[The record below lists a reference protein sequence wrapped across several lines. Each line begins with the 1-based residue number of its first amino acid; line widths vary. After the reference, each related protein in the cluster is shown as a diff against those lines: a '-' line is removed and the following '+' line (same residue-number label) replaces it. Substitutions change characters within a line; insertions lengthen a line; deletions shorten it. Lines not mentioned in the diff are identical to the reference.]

1 MTNTDLSLTG
11 ERQQLALPLHL
22 EEGAPSVYIR
32 SALSI
37 ISALIITLLVWANI
51 AHIREA
57 SVAPGEII
65 PLGSTRPVA
74 HLEGG
79 IVAEIFVSPGQTVNA
94 GDPILRMRP
103 ESGNGEF
110 ERYEARR
117 ANLLIRAERLSAQAE
132 GKTPDFDQF
141 KDRWASLVVEQR
153 AIYASTISEHEANAR
168 SLSEQ
173 IEFGR
178 AEVTN
183 ARAEFTAKTEQLNI
197 AEEQYAIQEKLI
209 EGGYTSKQS
218 FLDAKTA
225 LSAAKAALAAATAR
239 REQADRNFSKYEADY
254 QRLEAK
260 FKNDSAEER
269 AIAVAELAEL
279 AQPIIS
285 LEDRAD
291 RLTVRAPVGGV
302 IQEIV
307 PSGNGAVIP
316 SGSIV
321 AEIVPADADLVAEIR
336 IDPKDIG
343 HISAG
348 QLAEVTVTAFD
359 ANRYG
364 KVNGTIGF
372 ITPDTFID
380 ERTGLT
386 YYKATVSLESDT
398 IGAGKFQ
405 RALTAGMVV
414 QVQIVTQTRS
424 VMEYI
429 LKPVVRSLD
438 NSFTES

>member
-1 MTNTDLSLTG
+1 MTNNTLSLTG

-22 EEGAPSVYIR
+22 EEGAPSVYAR
-32 SALSI
+32 TALSI
-37 ISALIITLLVWANI
+37 LSALIITLLVWANV
-51 AHIREA
+51 AQIREA

-79 IVAEIFVSPGQTVNA
+79 IVAEIFVLAGKSVKA

-110 ERYEARR
+110 ERYESRR
-117 ANLLIRAERLSAQAE
+117 ANLLIRAERLAAQAQ
-132 GKTPDFDQF
+132 GRTPDFTQF
-141 KDRWASLVVEQR
+141 LDRWAPLTNEQR
-153 AIYASTISEHEANAR
+153 AIYASTISEYEADKR
-168 SLSEQ
+168 SLTEQ
-173 IEFGR
+173 IEFVR
-178 AEVTN
+178 AEKAN
-183 ARAEFTAKTEQLNI
+183 AGAEYTAKTEQLKI
-197 AEEQYAIQEKLI
+197 AEEQYEIQEKLI

-218 FLDAKTA
+218 FLNAKTE
-225 LSAAKAALAAATAR
+225 LSAAKAARAAAFAQ
-239 REQADRNFSKYEADY
+239 REQADRNLAKFEADF

-260 FKNDSAEER
+260 FKNDSSEER
-269 AIAVAELAEL
+269 AAAVAELEEL

-291 RLTVRAPVGGV
+291 RLTVRAPVGGIV
-302 IQEIV
+302 QEVV
-307 PSGNGAVIP
+307 PSGEGAVIGP
-316 SGSIV
+316 GSVV
-321 AEIVPADADLVAEIR
+321 AQIVPADADLVAEIR

-343 HISAG
+343 HITTG
-348 QLAEVTVTAFD
+348 QLAEISVTAFD
-359 ANRYG
+359 ANRFG
-364 KVNGTIGF
+364 KVDGMISF
-372 ITPDTFID
+372 VTPDTFVD

-386 YYKATVSLESDT
+386 YYKATVTLDSDT
-398 IGAGKFQ
+398 IGAGKFE
-405 RALTAGMVV
+405 RNLAAGMVV

-438 NSFTES
+438 NSFKES